1 MPSAAWKE
9 EDVAVPA
16 SLTPVQRAAV
26 LRQMQRAALDA
37 NAAQTVLDVL
47 AHRLALAR
55 DHGTGTPPEP
65 VSYTR
70 GLLRRLAAGTLDD
83 TDALP
88 IRAARAAAE
97 RAERAAAASA
107 ARTAPAA
114 PETAPERTQ
123 PSEDLRAQL
132 RAAAR
137 GRKS

>member
-1 MPSAAWKE
+1 MSRGGGHGVHLPPGHGVHPNA
-9 EDVAVPA
+9 
-16 SLTPVQRAAV
+16 RA
-26 LRQMQRAALDA
+26 RATRARVCQHA
-37 NAAQTVLDVL
+37 IKSS
-47 AHRLALAR
+47 RRAR

-107 ARTAPAA
+107 ASTAPAA
-114 PETAPERTQ
+114 PTPERTQ
-123 PSEDLRAQL
+123 PPEDLRAQL

-137 GRKS
+137 GRKP